1 VLHEETLFLQR
12 LIGDLQDLALAE
24 AGRLDLRSAPVD
36 VGDALRRAAAA
47 LESAAGAPITLTV
60 EPDVPAVLGDAG
72 RLEQVFRNLPREGK
86 SIHGVPADG
95 RSLTP
100 ASRRLPWLSFLRPLS
115 GQ

>member
-12 LIGDLQDLALAE
+12 LISHLQDLALAE

-60 EPDVPAVLGDAG
+60 EPDVPAVLG
-72 RLEQVFRNLPREGK
+72 
-86 SIHGVPADG
+86 
-95 RSLTP
+95 TP
-100 ASRRLPWLSFLRPLS
+100 AGSSRCFGICLGRGSRFTVFLPMAAR
-115 GQ
+115 